1 MIRTLKLL
9 LRSARKSVT
18 QEIEQR
24 ALFDRYASVSK
35 ERSSMKITLC
45 YPALVPGVKP
55 KYGMQPLGVLYIGA
69 LLKREG
75 FDVSVIDGEIEGLS
89 VQQTVARILNSNPD
103 LVGFS
108 LMTPQLMTAL
118 ACSASLKQV

>member
-1 MIRTLKLL
+1 MR
-9 LRSARKSVT
+9 
-18 QEIEQR
+18 
-24 ALFDRYASVSK
+24 
-35 ERSSMKITLC
+35 ITLC

-75 FDVSVIDGEIEGLS
+75 FTVSVIDGEIEGLS
-89 VQQTVARILNSNPD
+89 IKETVDRILDTKPD

-118 ACSASLKQV
+118 ACSAVIKQLRSEVTIVLGGAHVDS